1 MSGQY
6 CVDANI
12 FITAWYEDYRDS
24 VLPSLWEQL
33 ALHHNDIIL
42 IKPIFDEIEPI
53 SSADKKLSKS
63 KKKEKYPLRMWMQE
77 KQFMITSINDET
89 EAVSLSFEKKYE
101 TSNESKGANQKD
113 ITLIAYAK
121 QMDKTVVTFEGRQ
134 PQKPVKKSNYKI
146 PLICHEQDVKCINF
160 VTMLERLGIRI

>member
-12 FITAWYEDYRDS
+12 FITAWYENYRDS

-33 ALHHNDIIL
+33 ALHRDDIIL
-42 IKPIFDEIEPI
+42 LKPIFDEIEPI
-53 SSADKKLSKS
+53 SSADMKLSKG

-77 KQFMITSINDET
+77 KQFAITSINNET
-89 EAVSLSFEKKYE
+89 EAISLDFEKQYE
-101 TSNESKGANQKD
+101 ISNESKGANQKD
-113 ITLIAYAK
+113 IILIAYAK
-121 QMDKTVVTFEGRQ
+121 QMGKTVVTFEGEQ
-134 PQKPVKKSNYKI
+134 PQKPGKKSNYRI
-146 PLICHEQDVKCINF
+146 PLICREQDVDCINF